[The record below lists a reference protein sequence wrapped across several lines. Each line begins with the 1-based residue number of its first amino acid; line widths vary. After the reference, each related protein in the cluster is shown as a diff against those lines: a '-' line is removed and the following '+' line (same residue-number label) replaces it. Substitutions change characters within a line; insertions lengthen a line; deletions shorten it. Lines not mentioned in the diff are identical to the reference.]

1 MGKRFFVFVI
11 VSLLNISILSAD
23 LGYSAAPSGSDYA
36 YDKES
41 SSSNNKIFVNSQVIP
56 AASTDP
62 LTVETWVNIESFT
75 GDWMAIFTQNQSDS
89 VLTNRLWFGINGGI
103 SGGARIFHIGTSV
116 ATTDSP
122 SLDSVLTVGNWAHI
136 ALTLN
141 SDASNNAKIYVNGT
155 LFHQATLARGTTTN
169 ERGFAIGTN
178 TAGTHRFDGKFDNF
192 KVWNTALTQTQI
204 RESRYAYGSEGVSGA
219 PSLRAFYDFDES
231 TGSTVNDRT
240 GSGYS
245 LTISAT
251 TTPVADGF
259 ISSSRQKAIS
269 YDTQGATTTYSGG
282 STTFFN
288 DSTISQIPTTAPLKT
303 NFTFAGWFTSA
314 SGGTQITNG
323 SAMPNT
329 REATITL
336 YAQWTDSLAPTYSS
350 SAVASSGSSL
360 SLTYSETLSA
370 TTAAAARFTISRS
383 FIGLGTETITISSVA
398 ASAAVVT
405 LTLSSTIYV
414 GDTITVS
421 YSDPTAGDDANAI
434 QDSAGNDAISITNQ
448 SVTNNSTQKR
458 SQATLTLSSA
468 SLAYGSTLRLAATGG
483 SGSGGITYAVTSG
496 SCSITNT
503 DSLTASTTGSCLVT
517 ATKAADSN
525 YLVTTSSSATITIT
539 ATASSATITVAVGN
553 LYYRSTKSISAVA
566 SVAGKLT
573 FRANNTIIAGC
584 KNLAA
589 NAGNSYT
596 RSCSYRPSSRGYVT
610 IAVTLVPTDTSYT
623 SSIVSSDRYF
633 VYQRSGSR

>member
-1 MGKRFFVFVI
+1 MGISRKSIFI
-11 VSLLNISILSAD
+11 VSASLIFQLIFNIPNSFAATGTENFGSAP
-23 LGYSAAPSGSDYA
+23 GGI
-36 YDKES
+36 
-41 SSSNNKIFVNSQVIP
+41 SSNLIVREGGSIITRTTPLSCV
-56 AASTDP
+56 AAFSSYG
-62 LTVETWVNIESFT
+62 SFT
-75 GDWMAIFTQNQSDS
+75 GGTLHLWGVRNDITFTFSSSENVTNFSFQS
-89 VLTNRLWFGINGGI
+89 
-103 SGGARIFHIGTSV
+103 A
-116 ATTDSP
+116 A
-122 SLDSVLTVGNWAHI
+122 
-136 ALTLN
+136 
-141 SDASNNAKIYVNGT
+141 VNGNQ
-155 LFHQATLARGTTTN
+155 LG
-169 ERGFAIGTN
+169 E
-178 TAGTHRFDGKFDNF
+178 
-192 KVWNTALTQTQI
+192 
-204 RESRYAYGSEGVSGA
+204 
-219 PSLRAFYDFDES
+219 
-231 TGSTVNDRT
+231 
-240 GSGYS
+240 
-245 LTISAT
+245 
-251 TTPVADGF
+251 
-259 ISSSRQKAIS
+259 
-269 YDTQGATTTYSGG
+269 TTYASGV
-282 STTFFN
+282 TEQF
-288 DSTISQIPTTAPLKT
+288 TIPNNLSVQTI
-303 NFTFAGWFTSA
+303 TFAGNGTRITSFKIIGTPSGPSCNGGGTASGDNDYWVLDNISWTYSA
-314 SGGTQITNG
+314 STPDTT
-323 SAMPNT
+323 S
-329 REATITL
+329 
-336 YAQWTDSLAPTYSS
+336 PTYSS

-496 SCSITNT
+496 SCSISNT